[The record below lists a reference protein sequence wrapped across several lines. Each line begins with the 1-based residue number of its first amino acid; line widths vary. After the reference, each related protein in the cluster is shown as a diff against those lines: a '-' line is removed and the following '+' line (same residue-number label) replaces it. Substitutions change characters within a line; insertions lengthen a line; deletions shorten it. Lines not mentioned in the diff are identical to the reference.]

1 MEEIEEDLPWIQEKA
16 LDIVEFSGS
25 VTQALPGPRIGR
37 SSLPLI
43 LAVPLAYVGIS
54 FVIAVVKTFRKFTSP
69 KHARRRLVRIVCSFV
84 CASVRVCVF
93 SSVMITLLII
103 SVLRSMNKINDVNLA
118 LGEL

>member
-1 MEEIEEDLPWIQEKA
+1 VEEIEEDLPWIQEKA

-69 KHARRRLVRIVCSFV
+69 KYARRKLVRLVFSLICG
-84 CASVRVCVF
+84 SVRVSVF
-93 SSVMITLLII
+93 SFVMITLLFI
-103 SVLRSMNKINDVNLA
+103 SV
-118 LGEL
+118 